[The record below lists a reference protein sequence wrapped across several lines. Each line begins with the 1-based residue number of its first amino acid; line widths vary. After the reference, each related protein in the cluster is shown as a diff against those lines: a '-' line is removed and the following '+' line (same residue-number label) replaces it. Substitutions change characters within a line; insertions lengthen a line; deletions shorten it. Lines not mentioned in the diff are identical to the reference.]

1 MIDHLDGADAE
12 VGIQLEAAPGAEFRY
27 WDMPLRRMT
36 AEELAA
42 TVDPGRV
49 HDYDLLGTEE

>member
-1 MIDHLDGADAE
+1 MY
-12 VGIQLEAAPGAEFRY
+12 RNSR
-27 WDMPLRRMT
+27 LRRMT

-42 TVDPGRV
+42 GVDPGLV